1 MSLWFWK
8 VLHKGDVL
16 LGICALL
23 NNAFESTTN
32 MFLFALWPLIKQLCT
47 GKSSINVLWCYPRKG
62 LANNHARII
71 IKVSL
76 PQHSASRSRLQCL
89 YIYEVSSDFSTQNIQ
104 NVIHKKR
111 RGRVIF
117 MILNKPIYKFNFL
130 TLVLIRLW
138 KRLSFL
144 FCTVLKNRLLN
155 LLGAINS
162 DISGTAFMKV
172 NSDLFSFIFILIG

>member
-62 LANNHARII
+62 LANYHARII

-89 YIYEVSSDFSTQNIQ
+89 YIYEAPHLTISSFNTILESCPNLKQFGNLSRWAVNCDGIQQIVRTIRNNNLDVEILCGSHWFQSTCSKS
-104 NVIHKKR
+104 V
-111 RGRVIF
+111 
-117 MILNKPIYKFNFL
+117 
-130 TLVLIRLW
+130 T
-138 KRLSFL
+138 
-144 FCTVLKNRLLN
+144 FC
-155 LLGAINS
+155 I
-162 DISGTAFMKV
+162 
-172 NSDLFSFIFILIG
+172 

>member
-1 MSLWFWK
+1 MYGIMTSVESSFLAILLLVGTFLPTTWTSLFANIRSLNVLMSLWFWK

-62 LANNHARII
+62 LANYHARII

-89 YIYEVSSDFSTQNIQ
+89 YIYEVSSDFSTQN
-104 NVIHKKR
+104 K
-111 RGRVIF
+111 
-117 MILNKPIYKFNFL
+117 
-130 TLVLIRLW
+130 
-138 KRLSFL
+138 
-144 FCTVLKNRLLN
+144 
-155 LLGAINS
+155 
-162 DISGTAFMKV
+162 
-172 NSDLFSFIFILIG
+172 IFILFIKKTPKGDFHDIY